1 MRKLRSKRQKKAART
16 VICSCRE
23 ASDATCFSQMR
34 RFAAEELVRAMT
46 HASVEMN
53 IPQYG
58 DEKMKICPTI
68 EKSRLSGHFN
78 LSKISDI
85 TR

>member
-1 MRKLRSKRQKKAART
+1 
-16 VICSCRE
+16 
-23 ASDATCFSQMR
+23 MR

-68 EKSRLSGHFN
+68 EKNRLSGHFN